1 MVSESQRQAVVRTLQ
16 QAKEQNVPE
25 WDAYKALA
33 RQKELQK
40 ILNRMS
46 GQEKTKLLHMV
57 YQQEQSVAGGT
68 RSPTAPTV
76 RNEVAAITTET
87 ILVQFENAVDK
98 GLMDAVSKFSVAQYA
113 AVMLYQFFLS
123 FGVDLD
129 FMALILLI
137 MDGLTAVNVVV
148 QIFSYYALI
157 SYFVAF
163 CTMIYKVCNSFEEEP
178 KAMEDGQVS
187 TLFRWYHVVPLTR
200 VVGFITMYA
209 VENDDKPNQQQDSQ
223 LIPQNA
229 VDKLSHFNTMIIVN
243 MLSTLTVSIPTLF
256 IGISRFSEGNMPQNE
271 VIISAFAL
279 FQAGTSL
286 TITFI
291 SMMLPGWT
299 RICIDTVAEADTL
312 ELKKQQDKENRI
324 QLYRYYSRLRTLCQ
338 RLARDLGNDKSSV
351 KQKLREVKQQKT
363 ELSRTYNEEDP
374 IEFEKT
380 LMSIL
385 TPVVELDPLAED
397 MEDALLELHTDV
409 KVVLRQVNEKV
420 IEQKTIL
427 GYKLEKKEAEF
438 HKENKKRQDDQLMF
452 D

>member
-1 MVSESQRQAVVRTLQ
+1 M
-16 QAKEQNVPE
+16 
-25 WDAYKALA
+25 
-33 RQKELQK
+33 
-40 ILNRMS
+40 NR
-46 GQEKTKLLHMV
+46 QEKTKLLHMV
-57 YQQEQSVAGGT
+57 YQEEQSDAGGT
-68 RSPTAPTV
+68 RIPKTPTV
-76 RNEVAAITTET
+76 KNEVAAITTERT
-87 ILVQFENAVDK
+87 LVQFENAVDK

-137 MDGLTAVNVVV
+137 MDGLTAENVVV

-157 SYFVAF
+157 SYTVAF
-163 CTMIYKVCNSFEEEP
+163 CAMIYKVKKSWDQKP
-178 KAMEDGQVS
+178 KVLDDGQVTS
-187 TLFRWYHVVPLTR
+187 VFRWYHVLPLTR

-209 VENDDKPNQQQDSQ
+209 VESDDIPQKQQDSES
-223 LIPQNA
+223 IPQNA

-351 KQKLREVKQQKT
+351 KQKLREVKQQKNGT
-363 ELSRTYNEEDP
+363 ESYL
-374 IEFEKT
+374 
-380 LMSIL
+380 
-385 TPVVELDPLAED
+385 
-397 MEDALLELHTDV
+397 
-409 KVVLRQVNEKV
+409 Q
-420 IEQKTIL
+420 
-427 GYKLEKKEAEF
+427 
-438 HKENKKRQDDQLMF
+438 
-452 D
+452 